1 MSIPQVAPPHKKGN
15 DNNKENIFAIADKIA
30 SSVETLEETNSLN
43 AELKKE
49 LENTQIRVIKEV
61 ANLKKSL
68 HSHKWISTKRAIVT
82 AEINNLLRVL
92 MLFLVMY
99 FLYNIAPNLTSTLS
113 IILKI
118 FSVFVTVHIAISVYR
133 IIAISKNQD
142 EED

>member
-1 MSIPQVAPPHKKGN
+1 MGIPQVAPPKKDN

-49 LENTQIRVIKEV
+49 LENTQTRVIKEV

-68 HSHKWISTKRAIVT
+68 HSHKWISTKRAIIT

-99 FLYNIAPNLTSTLS
+99 FMYNIVPHLTSTLS

-118 FSVFVTVHIAISVYR
+118 FSVLATVHIAISVYR
-133 IIAISKNQD
+133 IIVISRNKD
-142 EED
+142 EEDY

>member
-1 MSIPQVAPPHKKGN
+1 MGIPQVAPQQQQK
-15 DNNKENIFAIADKIA
+15 NNTENIFAVADKIA
-30 SSVETLEETNSLN
+30 SSVEVLEETNSLN

-49 LENTQIRVIKEV
+49 LENTQARVIKEV

-68 HSHKWISTKRAIVT
+68 NSHKWISTKKAIIT

-99 FLYNIAPNLTSTLS
+99 FLYNIAPSLTSTLKA
-113 IILKI
+113 ILKI
-118 FSVFVTVHIAISVYR
+118 FSLLVSVHIAISTYR
-133 IIAISKNQD
+133 IIVILKSKD

>member
-1 MSIPQVAPPHKKGN
+1 MGIPQVAPQQQQK
-15 DNNKENIFAIADKIA
+15 NNSENIFAIADKIA

-43 AELKKE
+43 AELKQE
-49 LENTQIRVIKEV
+49 LANTQARVIKEV

-82 AEINNLLRVL
+82 TEINNLLRVL

-99 FLYNIAPNLTSTLS
+99 FMYNIVPHLTSTLS

-118 FSVFVTVHIAISVYR
+118 FSVLATVHIAISVYR
-133 IIAISKNQD
+133 IIVILKNKD
-142 EED
+142 EEDY